1 MPTPAMKLLLVLA
14 LAACGAPNAPSKTTP
29 TPAPSTTSAS
39 ASTVDDRP
47 PCPDRVIIQD
57 DLRLLPRVPEC
68 VKNKD
73 EPLVDATPAFDEMTK
88 LMTEYPKLEIGIV
101 GHASEDEKDPDALAE
116 ARARRFRDELV
127 KRGVSAARLDVH
139 GVGTKRPL
147 DVRDQRK
154 NRYVSVVIIRSF
166 GQRFMTWNGTDYEN
180 VPFVPDPNAKP
191 CRKDA
196 GAP

>member
-1 MPTPAMKLLLVLA
+1 MPTPAMKLALVLV
-14 LAACGAPNAPSKTTP
+14 LAACGAPSAPSKT
-29 TPAPSTTSAS
+29 TPAPSTTSAPS
-39 ASTVDDRP
+39 ATASIDDRP

-68 VKNKD
+68 AKNED

-88 LMTEYPKLEIGIV
+88 LMTEYAKLEIGIV
-101 GHASEDEKDPDALAE
+101 GHASEDEKDPDALSD

-127 KRGVSAARLDVH
+127 KRGVSAARLEVH
-139 GVGTKRPL
+139 GVGTKRP
-147 DVRDQRK
+147 
-154 NRYVSVVIIRSF
+154 
-166 GQRFMTWNGTDYEN
+166 
-180 VPFVPDPNAKP
+180 